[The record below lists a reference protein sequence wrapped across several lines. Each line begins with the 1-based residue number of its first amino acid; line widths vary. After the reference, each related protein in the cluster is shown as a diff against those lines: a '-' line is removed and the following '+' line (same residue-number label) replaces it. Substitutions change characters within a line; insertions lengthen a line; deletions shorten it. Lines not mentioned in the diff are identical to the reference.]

1 MSRMGDIMMLIESG
15 EPVEVIA
22 DYIMK
27 NNSII
32 DETRATALAK
42 EFTYKYRRV
51 IK

>member
-1 MSRMGDIMMLIESG
+1 MSKMSDIMIMIRSG
-15 EPVEVIA
+15 EPIHVIA

-32 DETRATALAK
+32 DEHRAMALAK
-42 EFTYKYRRV
+42 EFTYKYRTV